1 MFRMDQHTLAGS
13 RGPAE
18 PLLSFS
24 SSSSNLLSLG
34 ELCSSLGLARKQP
47 CFKSP
52 KRQGSPEPT
61 VCLNWREEA
70 CLYVGRRN
78 SFVDMCFWPHGLEVS
93 SESNQGPNGRKGV
106 RAL

>member
-13 RGPAE
+13 RGPSE

-34 ELCSSLGLARKQP
+34 ELYSSLGLARKQP

-52 KRQGSPEPT
+52 KRQGKSGAY
-61 VCLNWREEA
+61 CLLA
-70 CLYVGRRN
+70 
-78 SFVDMCFWPHGLEVS
+78 LERGS
-93 SESNQGPNGRKGV
+93 MFIGRKEEFICRHV
-106 RAL
+106 FLASWA